1 MKFIRSTYLIFVI
14 LSATIAQGQINDVQ
28 KSTLPDSISKF
39 QESIVEDTLTQLLDT
54 LPSKPDPTNISR
66 TKSENTKA
74 TKVKIAESDLQ
85 DRIIYGSVDSNRLDP
100 HTKLIYLH
108 GDAYVKYTDKEL
120 YADLIILDVENKIAE
135 ARKSPYKRVSKRPK
149 FIDSGEEYLYNG
161 LRYNFE
167 TERGIVLGATAV
179 EGEFY
184 IESERAKY
192 VTNAEEAYGDSDIA
206 YNLNSLLTTCNHPE
220 HKHFGFRTK
229 KLKVVSDRVAVAG
242 PSKLE
247 IAGIPTPLWIP
258 FLVYPLTS
266 AASSGLIFPSGYRF
280 YDQELGFGVQG
291 IGWYFPINDY
301 IHTQVTGDFFTRGS
315 LAVYSS
321 TSYNRKYKYT
331 GGINLSY
338 TRNRRERIM
347 DNTRGLFPTNSFSLR
362 INHRQDAKAHPYR
375 SLDGN
380 IRIVGNDNERR
391 NNLDAQSNL
400 TTQYNSQFN
409 FSHSMPRTPF
419 SFGMGMSH
427 DQNTNTGIMN
437 ITLPTISLRMRTI
450 NPFENKNGTTSKPRW
465 YENITLGYSSNLRVR
480 TTTTDTTLFAKET
493 IENIRSG
500 MQHDVSVSMPTK
512 FLQYFSFSPNASYEE
527 TWVLNTIENN
537 IIQSAPFIPM
547 TAEDSLQFS
556 IDGLFQTVDSL
567 VTTNLQ
573 SGGTFRTFS
582 AGFNID
588 TQIFGTMNFK
598 KGKVRGI
605 RHLMKPRVGWSYSP
619 NQLDKVDTIIFDD
632 GREREVRF
640 TRFDNGPFGSPRF
653 TGLQSQI
660 NYNIDNSLE
669 LKLFSKKDSTIRK
682 FKIFDRINVSGNYNF
697 AADSLK
703 FSTHALSSSSRFLG
717 GIITLTSRWTFDP
730 YLESNGRRI
739 NETVWADRK
748 KIARLENGGV
758 SMSTRFT
765 FANLREWFTKSEDE
779 RAQNDFANTGFESG
793 VEDFSSSGG
802 FADNLINP
810 NLLTEEG
817 LLDDEELEDREKQRE
832 RPKLIKKSIFDLLD
846 NIAIRHEVVY
856 AFTSDNNRVTSGLST
871 HSLSLTGRFD
881 ITDNWYVNVGN
892 IGYDFVQ
899 RGPTFSVI
907 SFGRRLH
914 CWDMNI
920 TWTPVGRANSS
931 FTFSI
936 GVASS
941 NLGFLK
947 YDYGQN
953 PLTNFSAPGF

>member
-1 MKFIRSTYLIFVI
+1 MSSLRLIYLIVGI
-14 LSATIAQGQINDVQ
+14 LWASKAYGQINDVQ
-28 KSTLPDSISKF
+28 SGLPYDTIPGINSIIPK
-39 QESIVEDTLTQLLDT
+39 DTLNEASDT
-54 LPSKPDPTNISR
+54 IPVPNSGPTDIR
-66 TKSENTKA
+66 DNT
-74 TKVKIAESDLQ
+74 TSSQPQQIKIADSELRE
-85 DRIIYGSVDSNRLDP
+85 RIIYGSIDSQRLDRN
-100 HTKLIYLH
+100 TKLIYLH
-108 GDAYVKYTDKEL
+108 GDAFVKYADKEL
-120 YADLIILDVENKIAE
+120 YADLIILDVENKVAE
-135 ARKSPYKRVSKRPK
+135 ARKSPYKRYSKRPK
-149 FIDSGEEYLYNG
+149 FVEAGKEYLYNG

-167 TERGIVLGATAV
+167 TERGIVLGATVV
-179 EGEFY
+179 EGEFH

-280 YDQELGFGVQG
+280 YDRELGFGIQG

-301 IHTQVTGDFFTRGS
+301 VHTQVTGDFFTRGS
-315 LAVYSS
+315 LALYSS
-321 TSYNRKYKYT
+321 TSYNRRYKYT
-331 GGINLSY
+331 GGVNLSY
-338 TRNRRERIM
+338 TRNRREQIM
-347 DNTRGLFPTNSFSLR
+347 DNVRGLFPTNSFSLR

-375 SLDGN
+375 TLDGN

-400 TTQYNSQFN
+400 TTQYTSQFN
-409 FSHSMPRTPF
+409 FSHTMPRTPF

-427 DQNTNTGIMN
+427 DQNTNTGVMN

-450 NPFENKNGTTSKPRW
+450 NPFENNNRATGKPKW

-480 TTTTDTTLFAKET
+480 TTTTDTTLFTNET

-500 MQHDVSVSMPTK
+500 MQHDVTVSMPTK
-512 FLQYFSFSPNASYEE
+512 FLQYFSFSPSASYEE
-527 TWVLNTIENN
+527 TWVLNTIENS
-537 IIQSAPFIPM
+537 IVQSEPFIPM
-547 TAEDSLQFS
+547 TPEDSLQFS

-567 VTTNLQ
+567 VTNNLQ
-573 SGGTFRTFS
+573 NGGTYRTIR
-582 AGFNID
+582 AGFDID

-598 KGKVRGI
+598 KGKIRGV
-605 RHLMKPRVGWSYSP
+605 RHLMKPRIGWSYSP

-632 GREREVRF
+632 GRERELTF
-640 TRFDNGPFGSPRF
+640 TRFDDGPFGSPRF
-653 TGLQSQI
+653 SGLQSQI
-660 NYNIDNSLE
+660 NYNVENSLE
-669 LKLFSKKDSTIRK
+669 LKLFSKKDSSIRK
-682 FKIFDRINVSGNYNF
+682 FKVFDRVNVSGNYNF

-703 FSTHALSSSSRFLG
+703 FSTHVLNSTSRFLG
-717 GIITLTSRWTFDP
+717 GIVTLTSRWTFDP
-730 YLESNGRRI
+730 YLESNGRRV
-739 NETVWADRK
+739 NQTVWADRK
-748 KIARLENGGV
+748 KIARLDNGTIN
-758 SMSTRFT
+758 MSTRFT
-765 FANLREWFTKSEDE
+765 FGNLREWFTKSEDE
-779 RAQNDFANTGFESG
+779 RAQNDFANSGFETG
-793 VEDFSSSGG
+793 IEDFASSGG
-802 FADNLINP
+802 FADNQINP

-817 LLDDEELEDREKQRE
+817 LLDEDERREREKQRE
-832 RPKLIKKSIFDLLD
+832 PVVKKKSIFDLLD
-846 NIAIRHEVVY
+846 NIAIRHEIVY
-856 AFTSDNNRVTSGLST
+856 GFTSDNNQLSSGLTT

-881 ITDNWYVNVGN
+881 ITNNWYINVGN

-899 RGPTFSVI
+899 RGPTFSVV
-907 SFGRRLH
+907 SFGRKLH

>member
-1 MKFIRSTYLIFVI
+1 MSSLRLIYLIVGI
-14 LSATIAQGQINDVQ
+14 LWASKAYGQINDVQ
-28 KSTLPDSISKF
+28 SGLPNDTIPGINSIIPK
-39 QESIVEDTLTQLLDT
+39 DTLNEASDT
-54 LPSKPDPTNISR
+54 IPVPNSGPTDIR
-66 TKSENTKA
+66 DNT
-74 TKVKIAESDLQ
+74 TSSQPQQIKIADSELRE
-85 DRIIYGSVDSNRLDP
+85 RIIYGSIDSQRLDRN
-100 HTKLIYLH
+100 TKLIYLH
-108 GDAYVKYTDKEL
+108 GDAFVKYADKEL
-120 YADLIILDVENKIAE
+120 YADLIILDVENKVAE
-135 ARKSPYKRVSKRPK
+135 ARKSPYKRYSKRPK
-149 FIDSGEEYLYNG
+149 FVEAGKEYLYNG

-167 TERGIVLGATAV
+167 TERGIVLGATVV
-179 EGEFY
+179 EGEFH

-280 YDQELGFGVQG
+280 YDRELGFGIQG

-301 IHTQVTGDFFTRGS
+301 VHTQVTGDFFTRGS
-315 LAVYSS
+315 LALYSS
-321 TSYNRKYKYT
+321 TSYNRRYKYT
-331 GGINLSY
+331 GGVNLSY
-338 TRNRRERIM
+338 TRNRREQIM
-347 DNTRGLFPTNSFSLR
+347 DNVRGLFPTNSFSLR

-375 SLDGN
+375 TLDGN

-400 TTQYNSQFN
+400 TTQYTSQFN
-409 FSHSMPRTPF
+409 FSHTMPRTPF

-427 DQNTNTGIMN
+427 DQNTNTGVMN

-450 NPFENKNGTTSKPRW
+450 NPFENNNRATGKPKW

-480 TTTTDTTLFAKET
+480 TTTTDTTLFTNET

-500 MQHDVSVSMPTK
+500 MQHYVTVFMPTK
-512 FLQYFSFSPNASYEE
+512 FLQYFSFSPSASYEE
-527 TWVLNTIENN
+527 TWVLNTIENS
-537 IIQSAPFIPM
+537 IVQSEPFIPM
-547 TAEDSLQFS
+547 TPEDSLQFS

-567 VTTNLQ
+567 VTNNLQ
-573 SGGTFRTFS
+573 NGGTYRTIR
-582 AGFNID
+582 AGFDID

-598 KGKVRGI
+598 KGKIRGV
-605 RHLMKPRVGWSYSP
+605 RHLMKPRIGWSYSP

-632 GREREVRF
+632 GRERELTF
-640 TRFDNGPFGSPRF
+640 TRFDDGPFGSPRF
-653 TGLQSQI
+653 SGLQSQI
-660 NYNIDNSLE
+660 NYNVENSLE
-669 LKLFSKKDSTIRK
+669 LKLFSKKDSSIRK
-682 FKIFDRINVSGNYNF
+682 FKVFDRVNVSGNYNF

-703 FSTHALSSSSRFLG
+703 FSTHVLNSTSRFLG
-717 GIITLTSRWTFDP
+717 GIVTLTSRWTFDP
-730 YLESNGRRI
+730 YLESNGRRV
-739 NETVWADRK
+739 NQTVWADRK
-748 KIARLENGGV
+748 KIARLDNGTIN
-758 SMSTRFT
+758 MSTRFT
-765 FANLREWFTKSEDE
+765 FGNLREWFTKSEDE
-779 RAQNDFANTGFESG
+779 RAQNDFANSGFETG
-793 VEDFSSSGG
+793 IEDFASSGG
-802 FADNLINP
+802 FADNQINP

-817 LLDDEELEDREKQRE
+817 LLDEDERREREKQRE
-832 RPKLIKKSIFDLLD
+832 PVVKKKSIFDLLD
-846 NIAIRHEVVY
+846 NIAIRHEIVY
-856 AFTSDNNRVTSGLST
+856 GFTSDNNQLSSGLTT

-881 ITDNWYVNVGN
+881 ITNNWYINVGN

-899 RGPTFSVI
+899 RGPTFSVV
-907 SFGRRLH
+907 SFGRKLH

>member
-1 MKFIRSTYLIFVI
+1 MSSLRLIYLIVGI
-14 LSATIAQGQINDVQ
+14 LWASKAYGQINDVQ
-28 KSTLPDSISKF
+28 SGLPNDTIPGINSIIPK
-39 QESIVEDTLTQLLDT
+39 DTLNEASDT
-54 LPSKPDPTNISR
+54 IPVPNSGPTDIR
-66 TKSENTKA
+66 DNT
-74 TKVKIAESDLQ
+74 TSSQPQQIKIADSELRE
-85 DRIIYGSVDSNRLDP
+85 RIIYGSIDSQRLDRN
-100 HTKLIYLH
+100 TKLIYLH
-108 GDAYVKYTDKEL
+108 GDAFVKYADKEL
-120 YADLIILDVENKIAE
+120 YADLIILDVENKVAE
-135 ARKSPYKRVSKRPK
+135 ARKSPYKRYSKRPK
-149 FIDSGEEYLYNG
+149 FVEAGKEYLYNG

-167 TERGIVLGATAV
+167 TERGIVLGATVV
-179 EGEFY
+179 EGEFH

-280 YDQELGFGVQG
+280 YDRELGFGIQG

-301 IHTQVTGDFFTRGS
+301 VHTQVTGDFFTRGS
-315 LAVYSS
+315 LALYSS
-321 TSYNRKYKYT
+321 TSYNRRYKYT
-331 GGINLSY
+331 GGVNLSY
-338 TRNRRERIM
+338 TRNRREQIM
-347 DNTRGLFPTNSFSLR
+347 DNVRGLFPTNSFSLR

-375 SLDGN
+375 TLDGN

-400 TTQYNSQFN
+400 TTQYTSQFN
-409 FSHSMPRTPF
+409 FSHTMPRTPF

-427 DQNTNTGIMN
+427 DQNTNTGVMN

-450 NPFENKNGTTSKPRW
+450 NPFENNNRATGKPKW

-480 TTTTDTTLFAKET
+480 TTTTDTTLFTNET

-500 MQHDVSVSMPTK
+500 MQHDVTVSMPTK
-512 FLQYFSFSPNASYEE
+512 FLQYFSFSPSASYEE
-527 TWVLNTIENN
+527 TWVLNTIENS
-537 IIQSAPFIPM
+537 IVQSEPFIPM
-547 TAEDSLQFS
+547 TPEDSLQFS

-567 VTTNLQ
+567 VTNNLQ
-573 SGGTFRTFS
+573 NGGTYRTIR
-582 AGFNID
+582 AGFDID

-598 KGKVRGI
+598 KGKIRGV
-605 RHLMKPRVGWSYSP
+605 RHLMKPRIGWSYSP

-632 GREREVRF
+632 GRERELTF
-640 TRFDNGPFGSPRF
+640 TRFDDGPFGSPRF
-653 TGLQSQI
+653 SGLQSQI
-660 NYNIDNSLE
+660 NYNVENSLE
-669 LKLFSKKDSTIRK
+669 LKLFSKKDSSIRK
-682 FKIFDRINVSGNYNF
+682 FKVFDRVNVSGNYNF

-703 FSTHALSSSSRFLG
+703 FSTHVLNSTSRFLG
-717 GIITLTSRWTFDP
+717 GIVTLTSRWTFDP
-730 YLESNGRRI
+730 YLESNGRRV
-739 NETVWADRK
+739 NQTVWADRK
-748 KIARLENGGV
+748 KIARLDNGTIN
-758 SMSTRFT
+758 MSTRFT
-765 FANLREWFTKSEDE
+765 FGNLREWFTKSEDE
-779 RAQNDFANTGFESG
+779 RAQNDFANSGFETG
-793 VEDFSSSGG
+793 IEDFASSGG
-802 FADNLINP
+802 FADNQINP

-817 LLDDEELEDREKQRE
+817 LLDEDERREREKQRE
-832 RPKLIKKSIFDLLD
+832 PVVKKKSIFDLLD
-846 NIAIRHEVVY
+846 NIAIRHEIVY
-856 AFTSDNNRVTSGLST
+856 GFTSDNNQLSSGLTT

-881 ITDNWYVNVGN
+881 ITNNWYINVGN

-899 RGPTFSVI
+899 RGPTFSVV
-907 SFGRRLH
+907 SFGRKLH

>member
-1 MKFIRSTYLIFVI
+1 MSSLRLIYLIVGI
-14 LSATIAQGQINDVQ
+14 LWASKAYGQINDVQ
-28 KSTLPDSISKF
+28 SGLPNDTIPGINSIILK
-39 QESIVEDTLTQLLDT
+39 DTLNEASDT
-54 LPSKPDPTNISR
+54 IPLPNSGPTDIR
-66 TKSENTKA
+66 DNT
-74 TKVKIAESDLQ
+74 TSSQPQQIKIADSELRE
-85 DRIIYGSVDSNRLDP
+85 RIIYGSIDSQRLDRN
-100 HTKLIYLH
+100 TKLIYLH
-108 GDAYVKYTDKEL
+108 GDAFVKYADKEL
-120 YADLIILDVENKIAE
+120 YADLIILDVENKVAE
-135 ARKSPYKRVSKRPK
+135 ARKSPYKRYSKRPK
-149 FIDSGEEYLYNG
+149 FVEAGKEYLYNG

-167 TERGIVLGATAV
+167 TERGIVLGATVV
-179 EGEFY
+179 EGEFH

-280 YDQELGFGVQG
+280 YDRELGFGIQG

-301 IHTQVTGDFFTRGS
+301 VHTQVTGDFFTRGS
-315 LAVYSS
+315 LALYSS
-321 TSYNRKYKYT
+321 TSYNRRYKYT
-331 GGINLSY
+331 GGVNLSY
-338 TRNRRERIM
+338 TRNRREQIM
-347 DNTRGLFPTNSFSLR
+347 DNVRGLFPTNSFSLR

-375 SLDGN
+375 TLDGN

-400 TTQYNSQFN
+400 TTQYTSQFN
-409 FSHSMPRTPF
+409 FSHTMPRTPF

-427 DQNTNTGIMN
+427 DQNTNTGVMN

-450 NPFENKNGTTSKPRW
+450 NPFENNNRATGKPKW

-480 TTTTDTTLFAKET
+480 TTTTDTTLFTNET

-500 MQHDVSVSMPTK
+500 MQHDVTVSMPTK
-512 FLQYFSFSPNASYEE
+512 FLQYFSFSPSASYEE
-527 TWVLNTIENN
+527 TWVLNTIENS
-537 IIQSAPFIPM
+537 IVQSEPFIPM
-547 TAEDSLQFS
+547 TPEDSLQFS

-567 VTTNLQ
+567 VTNNLQ
-573 SGGTFRTFS
+573 NGGTYRTIR
-582 AGFNID
+582 AGFDID

-598 KGKVRGI
+598 KGKIRGV
-605 RHLMKPRVGWSYSP
+605 RHLMKPRIGWSYSP

-632 GREREVRF
+632 GRERELTF
-640 TRFDNGPFGSPRF
+640 TRFDDGPFGSPRF
-653 TGLQSQI
+653 SGLQSQI
-660 NYNIDNSLE
+660 NYNVENSLE
-669 LKLFSKKDSTIRK
+669 LKLFSKKDSSIRK
-682 FKIFDRINVSGNYNF
+682 FKVFDRVNVSGNYNF

-703 FSTHALSSSSRFLG
+703 FSTHVLNSTSRFLG
-717 GIITLTSRWTFDP
+717 GIVTLTSRWTFDP
-730 YLESNGRRI
+730 YLESNGRRV
-739 NETVWADRK
+739 NQTVWADRK
-748 KIARLENGGV
+748 KIARLDNGTIN
-758 SMSTRFT
+758 MSTRFT
-765 FANLREWFTKSEDE
+765 FGNLREWFTKSEDE
-779 RAQNDFANTGFESG
+779 RAQNDFANSGFETG
-793 VEDFSSSGG
+793 IEDFASSGG
-802 FADNLINP
+802 FADNQINP

-817 LLDDEELEDREKQRE
+817 LLDEDERREREKQRE
-832 RPKLIKKSIFDLLD
+832 PVVKKKSIFDLLD
-846 NIAIRHEVVY
+846 NIAIRHEIVY
-856 AFTSDNNRVTSGLST
+856 GFTSDNNQLSSGLTT

-881 ITDNWYVNVGN
+881 ITNNWYINVGN

-899 RGPTFSVI
+899 RGPTFSVV
-907 SFGRRLH
+907 SFGRKLH